1 MAPFPNITAIDL
13 FALRPTSRPNAHVLH
28 QECPSPSSPRVGHLR
43 ESALPLSSASPA
55 IIPFF
60 CLPPLL
66 FPLLRP
72 RPFSTPPSSLPW
84 SPEARLGCT
93 SYLTCEVQL
102 PSTSYL
108 SAFESSFNIFNCTNN
123 SLTYLSVCT
132 YPVCPTGLGVLQRS
146 VLSHLL
152 TSLSN
157 DSPGESSS
165 TCETLCVLHRCRVC
179 CTCSCHQAPAQP
191 WPEGPLLFLSI

>member
-1 MAPFPNITAIDL
+1 MGMTVCFLGAVMSINIRFQQVGTLVILKPEFQSVCVFQCKLL
-13 FALRPTSRPNAHVLH
+13 FRPGNA
-28 QECPSPSSPRVGHLR
+28 R
-43 ESALPLSSASPA
+43 LPLS
-55 IIPFF
+55 
-60 CLPPLL
+60 
-66 FPLLRP
+66 
-72 RPFSTPPSSLPW
+72 
-84 SPEARLGCT
+84 
-93 SYLTCEVQL
+93 
-102 PSTSYL
+102 
-108 SAFESSFNIFNCTNN
+108 FESSFNIFNCTNN

-165 TCETLCVLHRCRVC
+165 TCETLCVLHRRRVC